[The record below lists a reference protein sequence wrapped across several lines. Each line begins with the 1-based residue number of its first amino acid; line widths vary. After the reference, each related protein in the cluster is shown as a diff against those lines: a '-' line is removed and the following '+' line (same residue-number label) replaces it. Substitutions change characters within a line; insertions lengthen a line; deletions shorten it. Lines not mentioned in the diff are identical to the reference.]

1 MVGCDGSTIGQ
12 KYLLPLNPAFKKSQ
26 DGKFCVLCIL
36 PQWKKKKKSAY
47 EQQHQ
52 KTKALLKHDTF
63 QESDQSQQ
71 QGSQHFPYIL
81 PRLHSIAL

>member
-1 MVGCDGSTIGQ
+1 MYFATME
-12 KYLLPLNPAFKKSQ
+12 
-26 DGKFCVLCIL
+26 
-36 PQWKKKKKSAY
+36 KKKKSAY